1 MAGITLA
8 DAETALAAALAA
20 HTKALNSHSY
30 SHGGSQV
37 TFDMRRQ
44 KLSDLQASIDYWDD
58 KVKRLSDVGSG
69 IILEQYSPDH
79 TT

>member
-1 MAGITLA
+1 MGGITLA
-8 DAETALAAALAA
+8 YAEAKFTAASEAYD
-20 HTKALNSHSY
+20 KALNSHSY

-44 KLSDLQASIDYWDD
+44 KLADLQAAIDKWDD
-58 KVKRLSDVGSG
+58 HIKRLSDVGPG
-69 IILEQYSPDH
+69 IIAEQYSPDH